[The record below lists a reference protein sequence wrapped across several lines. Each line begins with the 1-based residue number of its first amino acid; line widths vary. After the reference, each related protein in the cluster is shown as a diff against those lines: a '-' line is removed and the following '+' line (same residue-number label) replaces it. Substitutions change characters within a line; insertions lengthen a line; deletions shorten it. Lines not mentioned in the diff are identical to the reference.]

1 MRLRI
6 LSGIR
11 PTGKVH
17 VGHFVGVFENWLK
30 LQNEGHDTFY
40 FIADWHALTTH
51 YDDTSEIAENTKELI
66 KVLIAVGL
74 EKSTLFVQSYVKE
87 HAELMLLFSMITP
100 LSWLERVPTYKEMR
114 QQITNR
120 DLSNAGFLMYPVL
133 QAADILIYKADGV
146 PVGEDQVYHVELTRE
161 IARRFNFIFKKE
173 IFPEPKEILSKVPK
187 LLGTDGRKMSK
198 SYGNTIPLITNEENL
213 SKMVLPMVT
222 DPARKRRIDPGN
234 PENCP
239 VWDYH
244 KAFGTSEIEEEKQWV
259 FEGCTQAKI
268 GCVDCKKLLL
278 KHMVEKLN
286 PIWEKYNS
294 IDDSKVMETIEEGN
308 KKAHQIATQTMQE
321 VRKAVNIMF

>member
-1 MRLRI
+1 MRI

-11 PTGKVH
+11 PTGKLHIGHYLGVLEQWVH
-17 VGHFVGVFENWLK
+17 LQEN
-30 LQNEGHDTFY
+30 NDTFY
-40 FIADWHALTTH
+40 FAADWHALTTH
-51 YDDTSEIAENTKELI
+51 YEDTSELSENTKELM
-66 KVLIAVGL
+66 KTLLAVGL
-74 EKSTLFVQSYVKE
+74 EKSVLFVQSAVKE
-87 HAELMLLFSMITP
+87 HAELMVLFSMITP

-114 QQITNR
+114 QNITDK

-133 QAADILIYKADGV
+133 QAADILIYKAEGV

-161 IARRFNFIFKKE
+161 IARRFNYIFKKE

-198 SYGNTIPLITNEENL
+198 SYGNTIPLITTKDEL

-222 DPARKRRIDPGN
+222 DPARKRKTDPGN

-244 KAFGTSEIEEEKQWV
+244 KAFGITEEEKDYV
-259 FEGCTQAKI
+259 VEGCTKALI

-278 KHMVEKLN
+278 KNIIAKLE
-286 PIWEKYNS
+286 PIWERYEKLS
-294 IDDSKVMETIEEGN
+294 DSEVKNVIVEGN
-308 KKAHQIATQTMQE
+308 QKASQVAKQTMEE
-321 VRKAVNIMF
+321 VREVVNTMF

>member
-1 MRLRI
+1 MRI

-11 PTGKVH
+11 PTGKLHIGHYLGVLEQWVH
-17 VGHFVGVFENWLK
+17 LQEN
-30 LQNEGHDTFY
+30 NDTFY
-40 FIADWHALTTH
+40 FAADWHALTTH
-51 YDDTSEIAENTKELI
+51 YEDTSELSENTKELM
-66 KVLIAVGL
+66 KTLLAVGL
-74 EKSTLFVQSYVKE
+74 EKSVLFVQSAVKE
-87 HAELMLLFSMITP
+87 HAELMVLFSMITP

-114 QQITNR
+114 QNITDK

-133 QAADILIYKADGV
+133 QAADILIYKAEGV

-161 IARRFNFIFKKE
+161 IARRFNYIFKKE

-198 SYGNTIPLITNEENL
+198 SYGNTIPLITTKDEL

-222 DPARKRRIDPGN
+222 DPARKRKTDPGN

-244 KAFGTSEIEEEKQWV
+244 KAFGITEEEKDYV
-259 FEGCTQAKI
+259 VEGCTKALI

-278 KHMVEKLN
+278 KNIIAKLE
-286 PIWEKYNS
+286 PIWERYEKLSDFEVKNV
-294 IDDSKVMETIEEGN
+294 IVEGN
-308 KKAHQIATQTMQE
+308 QKASQVAKQTMEE
-321 VRKAVNIMF
+321 VRKVVNTMF

>member
-1 MRLRI
+1 MRI

-40 FIADWHALTTH
+40 FVADWHALTTH
-51 YDDTSEIAENTKELI
+51 YEDTSEIVENTKELI
-66 KVLIAVGL
+66 KVLMAVGL
-74 EKSTLFVQSYVKE
+74 DKSILFVQSAIKE

-114 QQITNR
+114 QQITTK

-161 IARRFNFIFKKE
+161 IARRFNYIFRKE
-173 IFPEPKEILSKVPK
+173 IFPEPKELLSKVPK

-198 SYGNTIPLITNEENL
+198 SYGNTIPIITNQEEL
-213 SKMVLPMVT
+213 SKMVMPMVT
-222 DPARKRRIDPGN
+222 DPARKRRTDPGN

-244 KAFGTSEIEEEKQWV
+244 KAFGTADNQDEKQWV

-268 GCVDCKKLLL
+268 GCIDCKKLLL

-286 PIWEKYNS
+286 PIWDKYNS
-294 IDDSKVMETIEEGN
+294 IDNSQVIEIMNDGN
-308 KKAHQIATQTMQE
+308 KKAKEVAVQTMEE
-321 VRKAVNIMF
+321 VRKAVNIIF